1 MNTQPRST
9 FEKQGQEEVKI
20 DQFDFTD
27 MQDIVRESTS
37 IENLKLGDIIDA
49 QDYLGDWYL
58 AIIID
63 EVSATSKQVHFLP
76 Y

>member
-1 MNTQPRST
+1 
-9 FEKQGQEEVKI
+9 
-20 DQFDFTD
+20 